1 MIKPLTLAVGLGA
14 ATIGI
19 ARADVI
25 YDNLANTPASIGPG
39 AVLNESPADSF
50 STGAASAT
58 LTDVK
63 LLMDLGASGA
73 TGSFTVSLLADS
85 GTHPGSVIATLAT
98 VSDTQLSGTGLAVLD
113 LGRTTGVTPVALAP
127 DTRYWIQLTTANN
140 SDAFWSFDN
149 DATGIGVAG
158 ESWFNSTLG
167 VNLNA
172 IGNGPY
178 QMQVDVPEPA
188 SLALL
193 SFALA
198 GLGVARRRS

>member
-1 MIKPLTLAVGLGA
+1 MIKPLMLAVGLGA
-14 ATIGI
+14 ATIAT

-25 YDNLANTPASIGPG
+25 YDNLANTPASFGPG
-39 AVLNESPADSF
+39 GVAGESPADSF
-50 STGAASAT
+50 STGAGTAT

-63 LLMDLGASGA
+63 LLLGLGIAGA

-85 GTHPGSVIATLAT
+85 GTSPGALIATLAT
-98 VSDTQLSGTGLAVLD
+98 VSDTLVSGTGLAVLD
-113 LGRTTGVTPVALAP
+113 LARTTGVTPIALAP
-127 DTRYWIQLTTANN
+127 DTRYWIQLTN
-140 SDAFWSFDN
+140 SGNTDAYWSFDN

-158 ESWFNSTLG
+158 EHWYNTTLG

-172 IGNGPY
+172 AGNGPY

-198 GLGVARRRS
+198 GLGVVRRRS